1 MDDLKLRCKENGQQS
16 TVIAGSHV
24 GRQWTKLSIA
34 FMKQAASIT
43 DHDLEGRRKRPDT
56 FSMFLESNV
65 SFILCVLFV
74 KQKLHGSK
82 LIFLVE
88 MLLPYVYLP

>member
-1 MDDLKLRCKENGQQS
+1 MEFENRRSLIEVQRKWS
-16 TVIAGSHV
+16 TKYGHSRITRRETVDEIIN
-24 GRQWTKLSIA
+24 R
-34 FMKQAASIT
+34 FMK
-43 DHDLEGRRKRPDT
+43 RRKRPDT
-56 FSMFLESNV
+56 FSIFLENNV

-74 KQKLHGSK
+74 KKLHGSK